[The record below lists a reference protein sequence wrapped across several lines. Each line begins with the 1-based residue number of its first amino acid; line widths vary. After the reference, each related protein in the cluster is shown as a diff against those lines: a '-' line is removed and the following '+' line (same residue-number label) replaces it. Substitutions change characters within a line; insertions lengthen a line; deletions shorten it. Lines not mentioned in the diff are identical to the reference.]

1 MVRTMVIGAAIV
13 ILSLSA
19 GAALADSGHTAGPA
33 GSRHRV
39 VTGTVT
45 EDRSGVLSV
54 KTKEGTTMTLAP
66 AASRRHGHG
75 VPKVGEEVTMV
86 LNENNQIIDVHPKGQ
101 EGQHRFVTGELVH
114 VGRMKP
120 EIKLRT
126 EEGERT
132 FPLSRQEIKTGP
144 FEDGALVTAE
154 VNEAGSVIDLHRA
167 AE

>member
-1 MVRTMVIGAAIV
+1 MRRTTVIGAAVFIMSC
-13 ILSLSA
+13 I
-19 GAALADSGHTAGPA
+19 GGGALADSGHTPGPA
-33 GSRHRV
+33 GSKHRV

-66 AASRRHGHG
+66 AASRRHGHAA
-75 VPKVGEEVTMV
+75 PKVGEEVTMV
-86 LNENNQIIDVHPKGQ
+86 LNENNQIIDAHPKGQ
-101 EGQHRFVTGELVH
+101 EGQHRFVTGELIH

-126 EEGERT
+126 ADGEQS
-132 FPLSRQEIKTGP
+132 FPLARQEIKTGP

-167 AE
+167 TE